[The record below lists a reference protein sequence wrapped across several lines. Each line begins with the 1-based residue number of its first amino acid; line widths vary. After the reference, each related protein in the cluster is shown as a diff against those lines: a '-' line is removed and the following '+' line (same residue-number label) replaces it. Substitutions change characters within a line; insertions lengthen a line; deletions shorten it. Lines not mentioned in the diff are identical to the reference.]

1 LRVVVRGGLLV
12 VVLGGGV
19 LQVVGQSVQLVHLGS
34 ATLLT
39 SSSDADAMDAVS
51 VSSNADGASNI
62 TPNSSACIY
71 KFNPI

>member
-1 LRVVVRGGLLV
+1 MRVVVCGGLLV

-39 SSSDADAMDAVS
+39 SSSDAMDAVS
-51 VSSNADGASNI
+51 VSSNAAGASNI

-71 KFNPI
+71 KYNPI